1 MLLKKY
7 SLALP
12 LLILNLL
19 TVRASSQTLLKI
31 STIIPGTENVQLVYN
46 GDFQLQGPLVNNEHP
61 FPIGWTRIGDM
72 FAGPGINM
80 GSVHAGVVARGHVD
94 GGAPASLYQR
104 VINLEPNT
112 SYVLSAYLWNM
123 GDGANHVTTVIDMND
138 VSQEPQITL
147 SYSDS
152 NAEQGYFVYR
162 SFNTAD
168 TGSTITLRAF
178 YDGLANSGAAAAYFP
193 IGAQWD
199 NIAITKESNFLP
211 PAASGSGANL
221 RPRVSLLS
229 PADGTNIV
237 FQTSGAALPIS
248 ASASDA
254 DGNVTKIE
262 FYANSEKIG
271 TVGAAPYNWAWSNF
285 YSGPYQLSAV
295 ATDNTGATTV
305 SAPVAVTLSIPTVR
319 PSLSILGTVPDV
331 QLAWPTSAIAFSL
344 QSATNIAAT
353 TNWRS
358 VTNTPVTSNTQTTIT
373 LPAITP
379 ENYFRLAI
387 EVDRST
393 LNRKLLM
400 GYQGWF
406 ACPQDGSPPNRW
418 VHWFRSQTPVAT
430 NATVDFWPDISELD
444 PDELFSTGMTLTN
457 GSPAKLYSAF
467 KRKTVI
473 RHFKWMKDNHLDGV
487 FLQRFSSELSD
498 PAFFALRNQVTANV
512 RAGAETYGRVFAIM
526 YDISG
531 QPPSTL
537 VSTITNDW
545 AYLVNILKITNSTRY
560 VLHKGK
566 PVVAIWGFGFTDR
579 PGTPSDAQTL
589 INYFKTNGVT
599 LMGGVPTFW
608 RTLNNDSQTNAAW
621 ASIYRSFDI
630 ISPWAVGRYKTL
642 AEADNFKQN
651 LIVPDLA
658 DATSHGR
665 EYMPVIFPG
674 FSWHNLNGGPLND
687 FPRNGG
693 TFYWR
698 QAYNAVSAGCS
709 MIFGAMFDEVDEGT
723 AMFKMAPTPNE
734 LPVQGTF
741 VPLNIDGPALP
752 SDWYLRL
759 ANEAGKMLRGE
770 TLLRTQMPITP

>member
-1 MLLKKY
+1 MTARVSGQTHLKV
-7 SLALP
+7 SA
-12 LLILNLL
+12 
-19 TVRASSQTLLKI
+19 
-31 STIIPGTENVQLVYN
+31 IIPGSENVQLVYN
-46 GDFQLQGPLVNNEHP
+46 GDYQFQGPTVNSEHP
-61 FPIGWTRIGDM
+61 FPIGWTRVADM

-80 GSVHAGVVARGHVD
+80 VTANEDVVARGHVD
-94 GGAPASLYQR
+94 GGVPASLYQR
-104 VINLEPNT
+104 IIELEPNT
-112 SYVLSAYLWNM
+112 AYVLSAYLWNM
-123 GDGANHVTTVIDMND
+123 GDAANHVTTVVDMND
-138 VSQEPQITL
+138 AFQEPQITL
-147 SYSDS
+147 SYADP
-152 NAEQGYFVYR
+152 NADQGYFMYR

-168 TGSTITLRAF
+168 TGNSVTLRAF
-178 YDGLANSGAAAAYFP
+178 YDGPVGTGANAAYFP
-193 IGAQWD
+193 VGAQWD
-199 NIAITKESNFLP
+199 NIAVTKESDFVP
-211 PAASGSGANL
+211 PAATGSGANL
-221 RPRVSLLS
+221 HPRVSILS
-229 PADGTNIV
+229 PADASNIV
-237 FQTSGAALPIS
+237 FQTAPATLPIS
-248 ASASDA
+248 STASDS
-254 DGNVTKIE
+254 DGTVSKVE
-262 FYANSEKIG
+262 FYANLQKIG
-271 TVGAAPYNWAWSNF
+271 TDLSMPFNLNWSNF
-285 YSGPYQLSAV
+285 TGGPYQLTAV
-295 ATDNTGATTV
+295 ATDNTGGTTL
-305 SAPVAVTLSIPTVR
+305 SAPVAITLTVPIVRPVLSIAA
-319 PSLSILGTVPDV
+319 LGPGFRIS
-331 QLAWPTSAIAFSL
+331 WPTSATAFTL
-344 QSATNIAAT
+344 QSTTGLAVT

-358 VTNTPVTSNTQTTIT
+358 VTNIAVPSTTQNTVTFSNATAQS
-373 LPAITP
+373 
-379 ENYFRLAI
+379 YFRLGV

-406 ACPQDGSPPNRW
+406 ACPGDGSPPNRW
-418 VHWFRSQTPVAT
+418 VHWFRNQTPVAS

-444 PDELFSTGMTLTN
+444 PDELFATDMTLTN
-457 GSPAKLYSAF
+457 SSPAKLYSAF
-467 KRKTVI
+467 KQKTVV
-473 RHFKWMKDNHLDGV
+473 RHFKWMKDAHLDGV

-498 PAFFALRNQVTANV
+498 PLFFALRNQVTANV

-531 QPPSTL
+531 QPASTL
-537 VSTITNDW
+537 ISTITNDW
-545 AYLVNILKITNSTRY
+545 AYLVNTMKITNSPRY

-589 INYFKTNGVT
+589 INYFKASGVT
-599 LMGGVPTFW
+599 LMGGVPTYW

-621 ASIYRSFDI
+621 AAVYRSFDI

-642 AEADNFKQN
+642 TEADNFKQN

-709 MIFGAMFDEVDEGT
+709 MIYGAMFDEVDEGT

-741 VPLNIDGPALP
+741 VPLNIDGQNLP

-759 ANEAGKMLRGE
+759 ANETGKMLRGE
-770 TLLRTQMPITP
+770 TPLRPQMPITP

>member
-1 MLLKKY
+1 MHPSYRLQISILVF
-7 SLALP
+7 SCLEVLAS
-12 LLILNLL
+12 
-19 TVRASSQTLLKI
+19 AQTLLKL
-31 STIIPGTENVQLVYN
+31 STIIAGSENVQLVYN
-46 GDFQLQGPLVNNEHP
+46 GDFQFQGPTINTEHP
-61 FPIGWTRIGDM
+61 FPIGWSRLGDM
-72 FAGPGINM
+72 FAGPGVNM
-80 GSVHAGVVARGHVD
+80 VAIDNGVVARGHVD

-104 VINLEPNT
+104 TINLDPNT
-112 SYVLSAYLWNM
+112 PYVLSGYLWNL
-123 GDGANHVTTVIDMND
+123 GDAPNHVTTVIDMND
-138 VSQEPQITL
+138 VFEEPQITL
-147 SYSDS
+147 SYSEA
-152 NAEQGYFVYR
+152 NADQGYFVYR
-162 SFNTAD
+162 SFNTAN
-168 TGSTITLRAF
+168 TGPAITLRAF
-178 YDGLANSGAAAAYFP
+178 YDGLAGNGASAAYFP

-199 NIAITKESNFLP
+199 NIAITKESDFVP

-221 RPRVSLLS
+221 RPRVSILS
-229 PADGTNIV
+229 PSDGTNIS
-237 FQTSGAALPIS
+237 FQSSPPALQIS
-248 ASASDA
+248 TSASDP
-254 DGNVTKIE
+254 DGNISKVE

-271 TVGAAPYNWAWSNF
+271 TVSSAPFNFGWSNF
-285 YSGPYQLSAV
+285 SGGPYQLTVV
-295 ATDNTGATTV
+295 ASDNTGATTL
-305 SAPVAVTLSIPTVR
+305 SAPVDVSLNVPIVRPTLSITSTIPGFQI
-319 PSLSILGTVPDV
+319 S
-331 QLAWPTSAIAFSL
+331 WPTSASAFTL
-344 QSATNIAAT
+344 QSTTGLAASV
-353 TNWRS
+353 NWRS
-358 VTNTPVTSNTQTTIT
+358 VTNVAVTSNTQS
-373 LPAITP
+373 LVLLSNSSAQS
-379 ENYFRLAI
+379 YFRLGLEI
-387 EVDRST
+387 DRST

-406 ACPQDGSPPNRW
+406 TCPQDGSPPNRW
-418 VHWFRSQTPVAT
+418 VHWFRNQTPVAS

-444 PDELFSTGMTLTN
+444 ADELFATGMTLTN
-457 GSPAKLYSAF
+457 GAPAKLYSAF
-467 KRKTVI
+467 KQKTVV

-498 PAFFALRNQVTANV
+498 PLFFALRNQVTANV
-512 RAGAETYGRVFAIM
+512 RAGAEKYGRVFAIM

-531 QPPSTL
+531 QQASTL

-545 AYLVNILKITNSTRY
+545 AYLVNTVRITNSSRY

-579 PGTPSDAQTL
+579 PGTPEDAQTL

-599 LMGGVPTFW
+599 LMGGVPTYW
-608 RTLNNDSQTNAAW
+608 RTLNNDSQTNAGW
-621 ASIYRSFDI
+621 AAVYRSFDI

-658 DATSHGR
+658 DAASHGR

-698 QAYNAVSAGCS
+698 QAYNAVSAACS

-741 VPLNIDGPALP
+741 VPLNIDGQNVP

-770 TLLRTQMPITP
+770 APVQSQMPITP

>member
-1 MLLKKY
+1 M
-7 SLALP
+7 
-12 LLILNLL
+12 
-19 TVRASSQTLLKI
+19 
-31 STIIPGTENVQLVYN
+31 IPGSENTQLVYN
-46 GDFQLQGPLVNNEHP
+46 GDFQFQGPTVNNDHP
-61 FPIGWTRIGDM
+61 FPIGWTRVADM
-72 FAGPGINM
+72 FTGPGINM
-80 GSVHAGVVARGHVD
+80 VAADDGVVARGHVD

-104 VINLEPNT
+104 IINLEPNT
-112 SYVLSAYLWNM
+112 AYVLSAYLWNM
-123 GDGANHVTTVIDMND
+123 GDAANHVTTVIDMND
-138 VSQEPQITL
+138 VFQEPQITL
-147 SYSDS
+147 SYADP
-152 NAEQGYFVYR
+152 NADQGHFVYR
-162 SFNTAD
+162 SFNTTD
-168 TGSTITLRAF
+168 TGNNLTLRAF
-178 YDGLANSGAAAAYFP
+178 YDGRVGTGAKAAYFP
-193 IGAQWD
+193 VGAQWD
-199 NIAITKESNFLP
+199 NIAVTKQSDFVP
-211 PAASGSGANL
+211 PAAAGSGANL
-221 RPRVSLLS
+221 RPRVSILS
-229 PADGTNIV
+229 PVDGSNIV
-237 FQTSGAALPIS
+237 FQTAPATLSIS
-248 ASASDA
+248 TAASDS
-254 DGNVTKIE
+254 DGNISKVE
-262 FYANSEKIG
+262 FYANLEKIG
-271 TVGAAPYNWAWSNF
+271 TDLAAPFNLSWSNLT
-285 YSGPYQLSAV
+285 SGTYRLTAA
-295 ATDNTGATTV
+295 ATDNTGATTL
-305 SAPVAVTLSIPTVR
+305 SAPVTIALTAPMVR
-319 PSLSILGTVPDV
+319 PT
-331 QLAWPTSAIAFSL
+331 LAIAALRPGFRISWPTSATAFTL
-344 QSATNIAAT
+344 QSTTSLAAT
-353 TNWRS
+353 TNWRA
-358 VTNTPVTSNTQTTIT
+358 VTNVAVTSNTQSTVTVSNTT
-373 LPAITP
+373 AQSF
-379 ENYFRLAI
+379 FRLGI

-406 ACPQDGSPPNRW
+406 ACPGDGSPPNRW
-418 VHWFRSQTPVAT
+418 VHWFRSQTPVAN

-444 PDELFSTGMTLTN
+444 PDELFATDMTLTN

-467 KRKTVI
+467 KQKTVV

-498 PAFFALRNQVTANV
+498 PAFFALRNQVTANA

-531 QPPSTL
+531 QPASTL
-537 VSTITNDW
+537 LSTITNDW
-545 AYLVNILKITNSTRY
+545 AYLVNTMQITNSSRY

-599 LMGGVPTFW
+599 LMGGVPTYW

-621 ASIYRSFDI
+621 AAVYRSFDI

-642 AEADNFKQN
+642 TEADNFKRD

-709 MIFGAMFDEVDEGT
+709 MIYGAMFDEVDEGT

-734 LPVQGTF
+734 LPVEGTF
-741 VPLNIDGPALP
+741 VPLNIDGQNLP

-770 TLLRTQMPITP
+770 TPLRAQMPITP